1 MSKNKILK
9 EIKQLIDEN
18 VDLKN
23 DLDIMLSEGREFD
36 KAFVK
41 TKYCRFVKC
50 KIIKHELK

>member
-41 TKYCRFVKC
+41 AKYCRFVKC
-50 KIIKHELK
+50 KIIKHEFK